1 MTYMDGAAPLN
12 FSTGGMTP
20 CFSTHLRQA
29 CHSGRCDTAASRNA
43 FGNHSG
49 ATGSS
54 AYAHSIK
61 RTNLTTNSGEH
72 TRDSDTV
79 QAKPIP
85 PTGPSHNHG
94 SNA

>member
-20 CFSTHLRQA
+20 CLPTHLRQA
-29 CHSGRCDTAASRNA
+29 RHSGRCDTAASLNA
-43 FGNHSG
+43 FGNQSG

-61 RTNLTTNSGEH
+61 GANLTTVASKRADQ
-72 TRDSDTV
+72 TQRRYRR
-79 QAKPIP
+79 P
-85 PTGPSHNHG
+85 GPSHNHAY
-94 SNA
+94 NT